1 MNNYRC
7 KSVGIVGSG
16 IQGVC
21 IGLQLIKKG
30 IPVTI
35 FDRNDP
41 LSSSFKPASYGNAGH
56 FSPYAVL
63 QFNRPDVLYDVPKM
77 LLSSYGPLALKWNY
91 IPKMIPWFINYLKN
105 FNKKSMLHTAKYMH
119 QILSLSNDAYEE
131 IFREIDTSNLVKKNG
146 IIYVWTNKN
155 LKSRELEI
163 KVRRDL
169 GIKQKLLTQKE
180 ILEIE
185 PNLNPVFDAGVIYE
199 DAMHAKDP
207 HKILKEIFKLFLKKG
222 GKFIQEDIKSI
233 KQNNEDQTTI
243 VANNKQYFFEKSI
256 IASGAFSKNLTDQL
270 GEKIPLDTERGY
282 HVHFKNMEN
291 LISRPV
297 IFLDRGFGMTP
308 MSQGLRA
315 VGTVELGGLKNPPS
329 KKRIDYIIRCA
340 KELLPQLREHHD
352 EWLGFRP
359 TLPDFL
365 PILGPSLKNKNIIY
379 AFGHHHL
386 GWTLGAITGKII
398 SGIAAGEKT
407 NLDLSPYSS
416 KDLIRNFLSKNYLAY
431 LFLVL
436 AALFWSGNFI
446 VGKFATLFEIPPLTL
461 NVFRWISVWFILIPF
476 TYTEIYN
483 NLSYI
488 KKNWLVISFMGVITI
503 STFNSV
509 VYFALNYTQVINAV
523 LMLAAIPAATIV
535 LSSLMKIEKTNI
547 FKFLD
552 CCCQL

>member
-1 MNNYRC
+1 MEKYKC
-7 KSVGIVGSG
+7 KSVGVIGSG

-21 IGLQLIKKG
+21 VGLQLIKKG

-35 FDRNDP
+35 FDRKDP
-41 LSSSFKPASYGNAGH
+41 LSAEFKSASYGNAGH

-91 IPKMIPWFINYLKN
+91 VPRLIPWIFSYLKN

-119 QILSLSNDAYEE
+119 QILSLSNDAYED
-131 IFREIDTSNLVKKNG
+131 IFKEIDTTNLVEKNG

-163 KVRRDL
+163 KVRNDL
-169 GIKQKLLTQKE
+169 GIEQKLLTQKE
-180 ILEIE
+180 ILDLE
-185 PNLNPVFDAGVIYE
+185 PNLNPAFDAGVIYE
-199 DAMHAKDP
+199 KAMHAKDP
-207 HKILKEIFKLFLKKG
+207 HGILKAIFKLFLSKG
-222 GKFIQEDIKSI
+222 GKFIQNDIVSLKQVNDNQTIIKSEKEEYI
-233 KQNNEDQTTI
+233 
-243 VANNKQYFFEKSI
+243 FEKTV

-270 GEKIPLDTERGY
+270 GENIPLDTERGY
-282 HVHFKNMEN
+282 HVHFKGMEH

-297 IFLDRGFGMTP
+297 NFLDRGFGMTP
-308 MSQGLRA
+308 MNQGLRA

-340 KELLPQLREHHD
+340 KELLPQLQTHED

-386 GWTLGAITGKII
+386 GWTLGAITGKIM
-398 SGIAAGEKT
+398 SGIVAGEKT

-416 KDLIRNFLSKNYLAY
+416 KR
-431 LFLVL
+431 
-436 AALFWSGNFI
+436 
-446 VGKFATLFEIPPLTL
+446 
-461 NVFRWISVWFILIPF
+461 
-476 TYTEIYN
+476 
-483 NLSYI
+483 
-488 KKNWLVISFMGVITI
+488 
-503 STFNSV
+503 FN
-509 VYFALNYTQVINAV
+509 
-523 LMLAAIPAATIV
+523 
-535 LSSLMKIEKTNI
+535 
-547 FKFLD
+547 
-552 CCCQL
+552 